1 MEPKALCMISKL
13 SGSELH
19 AQISLRL
26 LKIYGELG
34 MVPDL

>member
-1 MEPKALCMISKL
+1 MKPMALSMVSKL

-26 LKIYGELG
+26 LKIHGGLG
-34 MVPDL
+34 MLPDL